1 MGNHRDPDYH
11 KKWYLQNRENQI
23 RKSGERQKKFRKE
36 ISAKQLA
43 RYHATKTSESMAIRS
58 EQQKKRYWANPEA
71 ARAIATNYR
80 RLLRHEFLTE
90 YGGKCACCGET
101 EFAFLTLEHIFR
113 DGNIERKQF
122 RTTHQLLR
130 QLKKQGWPKDRYEIL
145 CFNCNR
151 ATHELGI
158 CPHRRNTE

>member
-1 MGNHRDPDYH
+1 MKQKDRPSYQAWYAANRKRLIAKATERNKRIADERRVYCRDYYH
-11 KKWYLQNRENQI
+11 K
-23 RKSGERQKKFRKE
+23 
-36 ISAKQLA
+36 
-43 RYHATKTSESMAIRS
+43 TKTTESMETRAQAQHR
-58 EQQKKRYWANPEA
+58 RYWADPA
-71 ARAIATNYR
+71 KARAVATNYR
-80 RLLRHEFLTE
+80 RALRHEFLTE

-113 DGNIERKQF
+113 DGNVERKQF
-122 RTTHQLLR
+122 STTHQLLR

-151 ATHELGI
+151 ATHELGV